1 MRRTLSDD
9 PRDVGKALF
18 GERHDRY
25 FWFLHTLGWFSYGVL
40 FWISNYL
47 AGSPGRYW
55 VHIVFLSSTGW
66 LLSIPLRYLYRRVWN
81 FKPRTIVIIAILA
94 CLVVGMA
101 WQLGRNFFF
110 YAVLYPNRAPDAWS
124 GYYGYVVATVP
135 ILAAWSCLYFGIKYY
150 RMLQILN
157 EKALKAANAAQQAQL
172 KALRYQ
178 LNPHF
183 LFNTL
188 NAIST
193 LIMVK
198 ENDTANRMVGGLA
211 EFLRYSLENDPIRRV
226 PLEQEVR
233 AMQKYLTIEEIRF
246 SDRLKVHWQIED
258 EAKGALVPSLILQP
272 IIENAIKYGVAGKLD
287 GGNIWILGK
296 RFGSDLLLEITD
308 DGPGLG
314 QGKSTST
321 GLGLANSRERLATL
335 YGDDFAFTL
344 SPHEPSGLTVNLR
357 IPYQTEE

>member
-1 MRRTLSDD
+1 MKRSLVDD
-9 PRDVGKALF
+9 PRDVGRALF
-18 GERHDRY
+18 GPRHESY
-25 FWFLHTLGWFSYGVL
+25 FWLLHTAGWLSYGVL

-55 VHIVFLSSTGW
+55 IHIMFLCTSGW
-66 LLSIPLRYLYRRVWN
+66 LLSLPLRYLYRRIWN
-81 FKPRTIVIIAILA
+81 FKPRTIVVIIILA
-94 CLVVGMA
+94 SMVAGA
-101 WQLGRNFFF
+101 IWQFGRNFFF
-110 YAVLYPNRAPDAWS
+110 YAVLYPSRAPDAWS
-124 GYYGYVVATVP
+124 GYYGYVVASVP

-150 RMLQILN
+150 RMLQLLN

-172 KALRYQ
+172 RALRYQ

-211 EFLRYSLENDPIRRV
+211 EFLRYSLEIDPIRRV

-233 AMQKYLTIEEIRF
+233 ALEKYLAIEEVRF
-246 SDRLKVHWQIED
+246 SDRLKVHWQIEP
-258 EAKGALVPSLILQP
+258 EARMALVPSLILQP
-272 IIENAIKYGVAGKLD
+272 LIENAIKYGVAGQIK

-296 RFGSDLLLEITD
+296 RFGSDLLLEISD

-314 QGKSTST
+314 QGKSSST
-321 GLGLANSRERLATL
+321 GVGLANTKERLETL
-335 YGDDFAFTL
+335 YGEDFAFTL
-344 SPHEPSGLTVNLR
+344 SSREPSGLTVNIR